1 MRASQAM
8 PFGAKAILY
17 RPKLF
22 SDHEEV
28 IIYERDEF
36 RRTFNNIRDCIQ
48 EIILKNHQL
57 EQQQNSRG
65 LMGEWIWIMERIH
78 LIDNNLEDF
87 FTDNSCQGFLDT
99 YIPNPVESEEGV
111 IMGNLTLDDV
121 TDLTLNS
128 L

>member
-17 RPKLF
+17 HPKLF
-22 SDHEEV
+22 SEYEEV

-36 RRTFNNIRDCIQ
+36 RRTFNNIRDSIQ
-48 EIILKNHQL
+48 EIFLKNHQL

-111 IMGNLTLDDV
+111 IMENLTLDDV
-121 TDLTLNS
+121 TELTLNS

>member
-1 MRASQAM
+1 M

-17 RPKLF
+17 HPKLF
-22 SDHEEV
+22 SEREEV

-48 EIILKNHQL
+48 EIFLKNHQL

-99 YIPNPVESEEGV
+99 YIPNSVESEEGI
-111 IMGNLTLDDV
+111 IMENLTLDDV
-121 TDLTLNS
+121 RELTLNS